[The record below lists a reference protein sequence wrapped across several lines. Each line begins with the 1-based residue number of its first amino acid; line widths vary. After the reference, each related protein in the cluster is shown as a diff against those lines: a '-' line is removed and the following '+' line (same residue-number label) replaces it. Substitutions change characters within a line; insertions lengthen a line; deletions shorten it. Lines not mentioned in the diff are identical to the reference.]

1 MVETRKR
8 DHMSCEKCGEAIK
21 PDQEC
26 YQLRYGY
33 IEQDGITFHPDQ
45 DVAYF
50 CVECGVERGNY
61 SS

>member
-1 MVETRKR
+1 MVETKEKDYIR
-8 DHMSCEKCGEAIK
+8 CEKCGEAIK
-21 PDQEC
+21 LNQEC

-33 IEQDGITFHPDQ
+33 IEQNDRDFQADQ

-50 CVECGVERGNY
+50 CIECGVERGNY